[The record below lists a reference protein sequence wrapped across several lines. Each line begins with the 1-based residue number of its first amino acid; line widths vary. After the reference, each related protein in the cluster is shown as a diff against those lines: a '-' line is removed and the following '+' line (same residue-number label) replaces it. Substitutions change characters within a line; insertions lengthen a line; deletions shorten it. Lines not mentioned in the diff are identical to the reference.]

1 MSADTSYDCA
11 VIGAGVAGLAAA
23 RKLAEAGKRVIVIEA
38 RERVGGRLL
47 TVCPEGEATPVE
59 LGAEFVHGRP
69 PELLSLLDEAG
80 LAYYET
86 AGEQM
91 RYEGG
96 VLRATGWQDSG
107 FFSLLGELS
116 ASGEDLTFD
125 EFLAL
130 RRPPEGVENAAPEGA
145 RSQLSETARRA
156 RQYVEG
162 FNAADAARI
171 GTRGLARQQASEDA
185 IEGDRSARLSG
196 GYAGLAGYLSA
207 RVEAAGGVLLLGSP
221 VGAVEWQ
228 PGRITITLISGEAH
242 TARSAIVTL
251 PLGVLQ
257 AGAVQFTPEPGG
269 VLDAAASLSMGAVQR
284 IVLRF
289 RTRFWAERAPGMRF
303 LFAADELPPTWWTT
317 SPHESSL
324 LTGWL
329 GGPRSLAFSSL
340 TSEADYGPERLLN
353 SGLRSLERIFSLP
366 AAGLDSELLG
376 WHTHDWQLDPYSRG
390 AYSYAPKGASEAS
403 ALLATP
409 VEGTLFFAGEHTD
422 TTGHP
427 GTVHGALRSGL
438 RAATQVLDQLSV

>member
-1 MSADTSYDCA
+1 VSADSSYDCA

-23 RKLAEAGKRVIVIEA
+23 RKLAEAGSRVIVIEA

-47 TVCPEGEATPVE
+47 TVSPEGESTPVE

-69 PELLSLLDEAG
+69 PELLSLLDEGG

-96 VLRATGWQDSG
+96 VLRGAVGQDSG
-107 FFSLLGELS
+107 FFSLLGEMS

-130 RRPPEGVENAAPEGA
+130 RDSGGA
-145 RSQLSETARRA
+145 GRQLSETARRA

-171 GTRGLARQQASEDA
+171 GTRGLAWQQAAEDA

-196 GYAGLAGYLSA
+196 GYAGLAGYLRG
-207 RVEAAGGVLLLGSP
+207 RVEAAGGVLLLGAP
-221 VGAVEWQ
+221 AGAVEWQ
-228 PGRITITLISGEAH
+228 PGSVAVTHISGKTH
-242 TARSAIVTL
+242 IARSAVITL

-257 AGAVQFTPEPGG
+257 AGSVRFTPEPGG
-269 VLDAAASLSMGAVQR
+269 VLDAVASLAMGAVQR

-289 RTRFWAERAPGMRF
+289 RTRFWAERATGMRF

-340 TSEADYGPERLLN
+340 TSEADSGPERLLN

-366 AAGLDSELLG
+366 AGGLDSELLG
-376 WHTHDWQLDPYSRG
+376 WHTHDWQLDPYSLG

-403 ALLATP
+403 ALLAAP